1 MKIPIISKLW
11 EHRAGTKNSFWGSTY
26 SFFFIKI
33 FKLTVNGIMR
43 LYN

>member
-11 EHRAGTKNSFWGSTY
+11 EHRAGTNNSFWGSTY
-26 SFFFIKI
+26 SFFIKI
-33 FKLTVNGIMR
+33 FILTVNGTMR